1 MSRGKSMPQKTI
13 HPWSFVTLTFA
24 LLLISSAATAADT
37 FVIVSDVDDT
47 VKVTDVL
54 HSARALPNAI
64 GSKLVFAGMP
74 ELYAQLLGPGS
85 DRERLRF
92 ISGSSTIPDRQLTEV
107 LLAFPAYNLTLRG
120 LKASDSSVRYYESER
135 MKALYGTSSKMFI
148 LIGDDTE
155 FDPEVYTNFAA
166 AMPGQV
172 RAIYI
177 RRITGRQLP
186 TGCIPFVTAY
196 DIALEERLAGHFSEA
211 QAAAVGRAVLA
222 SPDSTLLPRFQTCPS
237 ASIPDRNDPL
247 KNQIQKRLSHLCA
260 AGTLPQ
266 PSSP

>member
-1 MSRGKSMPQKTI
+1 MIQHADRFR
-13 HPWSFVTLTFA
+13 WSFITFTLSFA
-24 LLLISSAATAADT
+24 LFLISSTATAADT

-47 VKVTDVL
+47 VRVTDVL
-54 HSARALPNAI
+54 HPGPADAI
-64 GSKLVFAGMP
+64 GSRLLFAGMP
-74 ELYAQLLGPGS
+74 ELYSQLLGPGS
-85 DRERLRF
+85 GSERLRF
-92 ISGSSTIPDRQLTEV
+92 ISGSSGIPDHQLMEV
-107 LLAFPAYNLTLRG
+107 LTAFPAYNLTLRG
-120 LKASDSSVRYYESER
+120 LNASDSSARYYESER
-135 MKALYGTSSKMFI
+135 MKALYGTSHKTFI

-155 FDPEVYTNFAA
+155 VDPEVYTNFAA

-196 DIALEERLAGHFSEA
+196 DIARQERLAGHLSEA

-222 SPDSTLLPRFQTCPS
+222 SPDSALLPRFQTCPIAS
-237 ASIPDRNDPL
+237 APEQKDPL
-247 KNQIQKRLSHLCA
+247 GNRIQKRLSKLCA

-266 PSSP
+266 PASP

>member
-1 MSRGKSMPQKTI
+1 M
-13 HPWSFVTLTFA
+13 
-24 LLLISSAATAADT
+24 AADT

-54 HSARALPNAI
+54 HPARAI

-85 DRERLRF
+85 SRERLRF
-92 ISGSSTIPDRQLTEV
+92 ISGSSQISGHLTEA

-120 LKASDSSVRYYESER
+120 LRPSDSSARYYESER
-135 MKALYGTSSKMFI
+135 MKSLYGTSHKTFI
-148 LIGDDTE
+148 LIGDDTK

-166 AMPGQV
+166 AMPDQV

-177 RRITGRQLP
+177 RRITGRPLP

-196 DIALEERLAGHFSEA
+196 DIALEERLAGHISEA

-222 SPDSTLLPRFQTCPS
+222 SPDNTLLPRFQKCPI
-237 ASIPDRNDPL
+237 AGAREQNDL
-247 KNQIQKRLSHLCA
+247 LENRIQKRIGALCA
-260 AGTLPQ
+260 PGTLPQ
-266 PSSP
+266 PASP

>member
-1 MSRGKSMPQKTI
+1 MPQKTI
-13 HPWSFVTLTFA
+13 RPWSFVTFTLSFA
-24 LLLISSAATAADT
+24 LLLISSTAKAADT

-54 HSARALPNAI
+54 HRGPANAI
-64 GSKLVFAGMP
+64 GSRLVFAGMP

-85 DRERLRF
+85 RSERLRF
-92 ISGSSTIPDRQLTEV
+92 ISGSSRILDHQLTEV
-107 LLAFPAYNLTLRG
+107 LIAFPAYNLTLRG
-120 LKASDSSVRYYESER
+120 LGPSESSVRYYESER
-135 MKALYGTSSKMFI
+135 MKALYGTSPETFI

-196 DIALEERLAGHFSEA
+196 DIALEERLAGHMSEA
-211 QAAAVGRAVLA
+211 QAAAVGMAVLA
-222 SPDSTLLPRFQTCPS
+222 SPDSTLLPRFQTCPI
-237 ASIPDRNDPL
+237 AGAIDQKDPL
-247 KNQIQKRLSHLCA
+247 ANRIQKRLSQLCA

-266 PSSP
+266 PTSP